1 MRNPIFDWLTLL
13 GVGYLIGLGYRIIGM
28 IEALEQ

>member
-1 MRNPIFDWLTLL
+1 MKNAVEWLILL

-28 IEALEQ
+28 IEALDQ